1 MMVMSA
7 TQKRN
12 RRPAAL
18 TGERG
23 FAILE
28 ALVAML
34 VFAFGILGLVG
45 VQASM
50 TREQTAAKLR
60 SDAAYLAGDLI
71 ATMWGD
77 VANITNYSTSNCASY
92 TRCSDWKNKV
102 VAAMPSASV
111 AVTVN
116 ATSGDVSVTVIWTLP
131 NGDSHQYVTATT
143 IKAAGAS

>member
-1 MMVMSA
+1 MIDNFSA
-7 TQKRN
+7 
-12 RRPAAL
+12 RRARKLPAGLAIQ
-18 TGERG
+18 RG
-23 FAILE
+23 FALLE

-50 TREQTAAKLR
+50 TREQTNAKLR

-77 VANITNYSTSNCASY
+77 VANIANYSTSNCASY

-102 VAAMPSASV
+102 VATMPTASM
-111 AVTVN
+111 AVTVD
-116 ATSGDVSVTVIWTLP
+116 ATSGDVSVMVIWTLP
-131 NGDSHQYVTATT
+131 NGDSHQYVAATT
-143 IKAAGAS
+143 IKAAAAS